1 MSGGILGTSGR
12 RNTKK
17 MYNYIQIS
25 WKLNGNSVNL
35 HKYTKILIK
44 ILAFAKLSAIIRNI
58 RTQETI
64 NKID

>member
-25 WKLNGNSVNL
+25 WKLNRNSVNL

-44 ILAFAKLSAIIRNI
+44 ILAFAKLSDIIRNI
-58 RTQETI
+58 RTQEI
-64 NKID
+64 IIKID